1 MELGIAIPHTGQAA
15 SPEHVRAVCLRAEEL
30 GFTRLWAV
38 DHAVI
43 PLHTASPYLLG
54 RKPTAMADGAIA
66 AELTPNFEQLTTL
79 AWVAGFTER
88 IGLGTAVT
96 VLTNRP
102 AVLTARQL
110 ATIDRHSGGRLTVGV
125 GVGWVREEAEI
136 IGMSWPQRGRRAEEQ
151 IALMRHLWTAT
162 DEFVEFHG
170 EFYELPPVLSEPMP
184 VQRPIPLYVGGHTRS
199 ALERAGRLADG
210 WISAPMSASRVAEC
224 WDTVRWAA
232 TRAGRDPLSV
242 KLVACATPDG
252 GDSAALIAGY
262 AEAGV
267 DHLQLRLAADPE
279 TALGQLEYF
288 ARIAGRL
295 R

>member
-1 MELGIAIPHTGQAA
+1 M
-15 SPEHVRAVCLRAEEL
+15 
-30 GFTRLWAV
+30 WAV

-43 PLHTASPYLLG
+43 PQRTMSPYLLG
-54 RKPTAMADGAIA
+54 RKPTSMAAGAIA
-66 AELTPNFEQLTTL
+66 DELTPNFEQLTTL

-110 ATIDRHSGGRLTVGV
+110 ATIDRHSGGRLAVGV

-136 IGMSWPQRGRRAEEQ
+136 IGMPWPQRGRRAEEQ
-151 IALMRHLWTAT
+151 IALMRRLWTAT
-162 DEFVEFHG
+162 DEFVDFHG
-170 EFYELPPVLSEPMP
+170 EFYDLPPMLSEPLP
-184 VQRPIPLYVGGHTRS
+184 VQRPIPLYVGGHTRP

-210 WISAPMSASRVAEC
+210 WVAAPMSASRVAEC
-224 WDTVRWAA
+224 RDTVRQAA

-242 KLVACATPDG
+242 KIVACATPND
-252 GDSAALIAGY
+252 DDRTALVASYAKAG
-262 AEAGV
+262 A
-267 DHLQLRLAADPE
+267 DHLQLRLAADPVAVLVE
-279 TALGQLEYF
+279 LEYF
-288 ARIAGRL
+288 ARIAERF